1 MRRLNTFSL
10 SDSNG
15 RPVLP
20 ASLQASRVDF
30 YREEFVK
37 LQQFLDGQRECFS
50 EHAISEAECALMQV
64 MASLEELCGQTGR
77 RPRRQRAAPE
87 VRSGR
92 PPRGLE
98 RLPAGALTAG

>member
-15 RPVLP
+15 RSILP
-20 ASLQASRVDF
+20 TSLQISRVDF

-37 LQQFLDGQRECFS
+37 LQQFLDGQRECLS

-64 MASLEELCGQTGR
+64 MASLEELCGQQDADLIVSALLQKFGVVAR
-77 RPRRQRAAPE
+77 LAAWSDSRP
-87 VRSGR
+87 VH
-92 PPRGLE
+92 
-98 RLPAGALTAG
+98 

>member
-15 RPVLP
+15 RSVLP
-20 ASLQASRVDF
+20 ASLRTSRIDF

-50 EHAISEAECALMQV
+50 ERAISEAECALMQV
-64 MASLEELCGQTGR
+64 MASLEELCGQQDADLVVSALLQKFGVVAR
-77 RPRRQRAAPE
+77 LAAWSDSRP
-87 VRSGR
+87 VH
-92 PPRGLE
+92 
-98 RLPAGALTAG
+98 